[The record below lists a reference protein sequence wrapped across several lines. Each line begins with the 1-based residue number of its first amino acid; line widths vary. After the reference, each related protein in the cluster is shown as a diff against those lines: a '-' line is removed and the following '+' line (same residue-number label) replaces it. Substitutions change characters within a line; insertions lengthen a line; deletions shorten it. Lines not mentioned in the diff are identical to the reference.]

1 MIVFYKKRKR
11 IVEDQVLRAHGRGE
25 DPATNKNYGTRK
37 MYGKMYFPY
46 QPTKYWWALVVLG
59 KKFFLVF
66 FGMYFRN
73 YPTFQMA
80 ITLFLVFLAFSF
92 HVDNDPFLGMLEK
105 AKIVREE
112 AEETILREIKKLERA
127 QLLVRINGK
136 AYYQL
141 MHTMR
146 LQIDKQ
152 EEIMA
157 KHAFSPFNYNVVES
171 CLLMVS
177 CIIVLAGI
185 MFDSDYIL
193 EGILV
198 EEYKIRGK
206 VIAYLVLFLFVFSVI
221 YYGVVFVHEFC
232 VASKRRKTTR
242 QLMWARIKAN
252 SSKIRGMGATV
263 LAGHKKFNAT
273 KVAGSGPEPYELA
286 RSTAGALFQAKKAS
300 AGRMKQQQG
309 GQKVGFNMA
318 KVVPF
323 QKVKS
328 TMPSGT
334 QGKAGESEDDG
345 GMNFA
350 VESSSTPLTV
360 QSMQQHNAWGSLGK
374 KNSAGASESS
384 ESSESSVSSAS
395 SVSSVSSSDEED
407 TVVGTDPNVGAR
419 KIDVM
424 EILPTKSNVPTPAVK
439 TEQAATKSSKKQP
452 TAPVFGEDGKRVH
465 QHQHHAKDK
474 DGRKIHQHKHHDS
487 KDGKVVH
494 KHHHSAKHNA
504 EADKKRKELE
514 DDHSGSELSVSSGSS
529 QSSVSSMSSG
539 SSDSGNES
547 GSTASGSDSDS
558 GSDVETAT
566 KVVPKKKN

>member
-1 MIVFYKKRKR
+1 
-11 IVEDQVLRAHGRGE
+11 
-25 DPATNKNYGTRK
+25 
-37 MYGKMYFPY
+37 
-46 QPTKYWWALVVLG
+46 
-59 KKFFLVF
+59 
-66 FGMYFRN
+66 
-73 YPTFQMA
+73 
-80 ITLFLVFLAFSF
+80 
-92 HVDNDPFLGMLEK
+92 
-105 AKIVREE
+105 
-112 AEETILREIKKLERA
+112 
-127 QLLVRINGK
+127 
-136 AYYQL
+136 
-141 MHTMR
+141 
-146 LQIDKQ
+146 
-152 EEIMA
+152 
-157 KHAFSPFNYNVVES
+157 
-171 CLLMVS
+171 
-177 CIIVLAGI
+177 

-198 EEYKIRGK
+198 EAYEIRGK
-206 VIAYLVLFLFVFSVI
+206 VITYLVLFLFIFSVI

-263 LAGHKKFNAT
+263 LAGHKKFQ
-273 KVAGSGPEPYELA
+273 KGAGNGTEPYELA

-360 QSMQQHNAWGSLGK
+360 QSMQQHNDS
-374 KNSAGASESS
+374 SGASESS
-384 ESSESSVSSAS
+384 ESSVSSVSSVSSAS

-407 TVVGTDPNVGAR
+407 TVVGSTGPNVGAR
-419 KIDVM
+419 KTDVM
-424 EILPTKSNVPTPAVK
+424 EILPTKSKDPSPAVK
-439 TEQAATKSSKKQP
+439 TKQETKSLEKQP
-452 TAPVFGEDGKRVH
+452 TAPVFDKDGKRVH
-465 QHQHHAKDK
+465 QHKHHAKDK

-487 KDGKVVH
+487 KDGKVIH

-514 DDHSGSELSVSSGSS
+514 HDHSDNELSVSSDSS
-529 QSSVSSMSSG
+529 QSSGSSNSSG
-539 SSDSGNES
+539 SSDSGGES
-547 GSTASGSDSDS
+547 GGSTGSGSDSDS

-566 KVVPKKKN
+566 KVVPK